1 MPATGLGVTGIPRMV
16 HKGRA
21 GAGRATRPAAFS
33 RPTIKDVAEKCGVH
47 PSTVSRAL
55 SPAMS
60 HLVAPEVAKRIRA
73 AATAL
78 GYQANVTAAGLR
90 TGRSG
95 LIGVL
100 APDISDPG
108 FPPVLSGIT
117 ETLGAQGYATI
128 VVDVGPD
135 PSRERELV
143 DRLIARGVDGLVLA
157 TVTLHDPIV
166 AHCLAAAIPVVLV
179 NRSDAERKLPAVV
192 TDDQAGMRLAVEHL
206 AGLGHISIGH
216 IAGPQTVST
225 GALRAAGFKA
235 AAARAGLSAQNIAI
249 EPARAYTREQGRLA
263 ALRLL
268 DRRNAPTAI
277 VAANDLLALGV
288 YDALASRGLDC
299 PADVSVVGHND
310 MPYVD
315 MLSPP
320 LTTVRIAQRDIGN
333 QAARLLLDA
342 IAAPAARSE
351 RVVLEPVLIVRGST
365 AKPRQL

>member
-1 MPATGLGVTGIPRMV
+1 MAY
-16 HKGRA
+16 KGRTETK
-21 GAGRATRPAAFS
+21 RAMKPAASS

-55 SPAMS
+55 SGAMS
-60 HLVAPEVAKRIRA
+60 HLVAPDVAKRIRA
-73 AATAL
+73 AASAL
-78 GYQANVTAAGLR
+78 GYQPNVTAAGLR

-100 APDISDPG
+100 APDIADPG

-135 PSRERELV
+135 RSRQQELV
-143 DRLIARGVDGLVLA
+143 DKLIARGVDGLVLA
-157 TVTLHDPIV
+157 TVALDDPV
-166 AHCLAAAIPVVLV
+166 VRHCLAAAIPVVLV
-179 NRSDAERKLPAVV
+179 NRSDSGRQLPAVV
-192 TDDQAGMRLAVEHL
+192 TDDEAGMRLAVEHL
-206 AGLGHISIGH
+206 AALGHIRIGH
-216 IAGPQTVST
+216 IAGPQHVST
-225 GALRAAGFKA
+225 GALRRAGFKRA
-235 AAARAGLSAQNIAI
+235 ARRAGLPAQNIMI
-249 EPARAYTREQGRLA
+249 EAAPAYTREQGRLA

-268 DRRNAPTAI
+268 DRKITPTAV

-288 YDALASRGLDC
+288 YDALSARGLNC

-320 LTTVRIAQRDIGN
+320 LTTVRIAQRSIGN
-333 QAARLLLDA
+333 QAARLLLDE
-342 IAAPAARSE
+342 IANPAARRE
-351 RVVLEPVLIVRGST
+351 RVVLEPVLIVRSST
-365 AKPRQL
+365 AKPKG